1 MMWVIPDSNCK
12 AGWAFVFFLIAIVV
26 IVIIDWNYGVMIIGN
41 IFIFIIKFI
50 DIIYEFQNSKNLI
63 L

>member
-1 MMWVIPDSNCK
+1 MGNTRLELQSRVGFC
-12 AGWAFVFFLIAIVV
+12 FFLIAIVV
-26 IVIIDWNYGVMIIGN
+26 IVIIDWNYGVIIGN

>member
-1 MMWVIPDSNCK
+1 MGNTRLELQSRVGFW
-12 AGWAFVFFLIAIVV
+12 FFLIAIVV
-26 IVIIDWNYGVMIIGN
+26 IVIIDWNYGVIIGN

>member
-1 MMWVIPDSNCK
+1 M
-12 AGWAFVFFLIAIVV
+12 FFLIAIVV
-26 IVIIDWNYGVMIIGN
+26 IVIIDWNYGVIIGN